1 VGLIEHHIELLRC
14 VDWLIDLGPES
25 GDQGGQI
32 VAAGPPDHVA
42 GVAES
47 RTAPFLRG
55 SV

>member
-1 VGLIEHHIELLRC
+1 LRC

-42 GVAES
+42 RVPES
-47 RTAPFLRG
+47 RTAPFLRD
-55 SV
+55 